1 MDDETVEE
9 FTQIIALITKVLDVE
24 VFDFT
29 SPAKENKTGA
39 GDSFVTP
46 AEVFLPE
53 KPKVNPFQVSLAGL
67 TIVLPLM
74 GTEGFN
80 YPSLAIAYFDLL
92 NSLCELYPEKLAKL
106 PENLFTPFMQS
117 LQLGITHFGTDAM
130 KIALE
135 SIEALS
141 NYFLKAKSVW
151 SFFNFLF

>member
-1 MDDETVEE
+1 
-9 FTQIIALITKVLDVE
+9 
-24 VFDFT
+24 
-29 SPAKENKTGA
+29 
-39 GDSFVTP
+39 
-46 AEVFLPE
+46 
-53 KPKVNPFQVSLAGL
+53 VSLAGL

-92 NSLCELYPEKLAKL
+92 NSLCEIYPEKLAKL

-117 LQLGITHFGTDAM
+117 LQLGLTHFGTDAM

-141 NYFLKAKSVW
+141 NFFLKAKSVCY
-151 SFFNFLF
+151 F